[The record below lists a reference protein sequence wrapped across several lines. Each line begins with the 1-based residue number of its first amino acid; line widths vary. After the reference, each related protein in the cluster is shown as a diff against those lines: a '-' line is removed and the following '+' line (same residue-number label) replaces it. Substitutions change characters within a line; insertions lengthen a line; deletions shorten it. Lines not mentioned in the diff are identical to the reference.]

1 MDFEKVNKELDELF
15 AENGIGDPEEEPP
28 NEERKINMKRMG
40 NETGKEN
47 DETNGKR
54 ETVKRE
60 TWETV
65 EKQLTWNHQRVLEN
79 LGDLLEVVPTSG
91 EVGKQCGE
99 NIEWL
104 NSQRDWLE
112 WNLQNCKVATD
123 RKTVKICGLQ
133 VDPKE
138 CEGLGEVLQTTT
150 VPLSEVRREL
160 GEWKEAMERE
170 YNSLVHETKAIEPI
184 DISQLNQE
192 EIELVPGKLVTV
204 RKAGPNGGKKKCRAV
219 VCGNLLQSDADPSPG
234 NLYASGA
241 DGVLIRAVLAHSAQK
256 GWGIGT
262 TDIRTAFLLAPRPK
276 VEGTREVIVVPP
288 KVMCEAGVCGQGER
302 WRVHH
307 ALYGFASSPAHWAV
321 HRDKTM
327 SGFQWNVGKDQFFLK
342 RTEEGNFWKIMKK
355 GDQQNPDTCEGHVIV
370 YVDDI
375 MVLAGDS
382 VRESFFGRLTQEWK
396 CSDIETVNQTTW
408 VRFCGFE
415 LRRHPDGIGLMVG
428 QKSYTTELLK
438 RHEGIVPRNYPIPRV
453 DPQEVVEPSPS
464 IEDIRRAQAVT
475 GELLWISVRSRPDIS
490 YAVSI
495 MSRGVSKY
503 PKKVQELGEH
513 VLGYLSNTVG
523 TCLVYR
529 PCSRDH
535 GFTGTLQVPRHERL
549 LEAFADIS
557 FAPQG
562 DKSHQGIIVCMGGS
576 PIQWEASKQAF
587 HTMSTAE
594 SELVGYCEAAT
605 MLKSTEALL
614 TVIHDAHTVN
624 EPFEKVIYGD
634 NSSALSILTN
644 PDGGWRTR
652 HLRLRSSGLRELLR
666 EEPQTWKIRHQRGV
680 DLPADMLTKPIVLV
694 KEWLKFWQFLG
705 FGLDTEDCPGSKKKP
720 SEDSL
725 VIPSPLS
732 GGDDDLGDTKAEVDE
747 TKESMSRIAAV
758 VGLAACAIGAG
769 MATSART
776 KSGCAL
782 AAAACAGWLAGEA
795 TATSRQRSTV
805 KSENKKDQSKAIG
818 NKKGQEV
825 RENEPTLQQ
834 KTIVREDEPA
844 IGEEKTIV
852 REDEPAIGEEKTI
865 VREDEP
871 TVEKR
876 EEKATRFTTT
886 CIEKKEKK
894 KEGLGTGL
902 SSGNPQNV
910 GDNPQGCGEDGPRFG
925 LRAFQSRGRVPF
937 GGKDGN
943 MVDMAQQG
951 VMENAPISRQCEAV
965 SQHHCPEGCPI
976 ETATPRVK
984 AMSLRHGTAGYG
996 GRAGGEA
1003 SQGSASESLF
1013 GLDGPWTLAQ
1023 YQEKPPKKS
1032 QDQWGFIEHNGKQY
1046 WVKTH
1051 FNPRKRLFHPLHRSQ
1066 PMEIQQL
1073 QDYRVTL
1080 MFPMEGKGPAKK
1092 QVDKWMDQH
1101 RVTGEAWVGYTFFEM
1116 KAKYQAESHVETTPW
1131 IPEGTTSKGWSG
1143 KEAPQRKSHGGERWM
1158 DLWWRST

>member
-1 MDFEKVNKELDELF
+1 
-15 AENGIGDPEEEPP
+15 
-28 NEERKINMKRMG
+28 
-40 NETGKEN
+40 
-47 DETNGKR
+47 
-54 ETVKRE
+54 
-60 TWETV
+60 
-65 EKQLTWNHQRVLEN
+65 
-79 LGDLLEVVPTSG
+79 
-91 EVGKQCGE
+91 
-99 NIEWL
+99 
-104 NSQRDWLE
+104 
-112 WNLQNCKVATD
+112 
-123 RKTVKICGLQ
+123 
-133 VDPKE
+133 
-138 CEGLGEVLQTTT
+138 
-150 VPLSEVRREL
+150 
-160 GEWKEAMERE
+160 
-170 YNSLVHETKAIEPI
+170 
-184 DISQLNQE
+184 
-192 EIELVPGKLVTV
+192 
-204 RKAGPNGGKKKCRAV
+204 
-219 VCGNLLQSDADPSPG
+219 
-234 NLYASGA
+234 
-241 DGVLIRAVLAHSAQK
+241 
-256 GWGIGT
+256 
-262 TDIRTAFLLAPRPK
+262 
-276 VEGTREVIVVPP
+276 
-288 KVMCEAGVCGQGER
+288 
-302 WRVHH
+302 
-307 ALYGFASSPAHWAV
+307 
-321 HRDKTM
+321 
-327 SGFQWNVGKDQFFLK
+327 
-342 RTEEGNFWKIMKK
+342 
-355 GDQQNPDTCEGHVIV
+355 
-370 YVDDI
+370 
-375 MVLAGDS
+375 
-382 VRESFFGRLTQEWK
+382 
-396 CSDIETVNQTTW
+396 
-408 VRFCGFE
+408 
-415 LRRHPDGIGLMVG
+415 
-428 QKSYTTELLK
+428 
-438 RHEGIVPRNYPIPRV
+438 
-453 DPQEVVEPSPS
+453 
-464 IEDIRRAQAVT
+464 
-475 GELLWISVRSRPDIS
+475 
-490 YAVSI
+490 

-576 PIQWEASKQAF
+576 PIQWEVSKQAF

-614 TVIHDAHTVN
+614 TVIHDTPTVN

-776 KSGCAL
+776 RGGCAL

-852 REDEPAIGEEKTI
+852 REDEPAIGEEKTVVREDEPAIGEEKTI

-886 CIEKKEKK
+886 CIEEKEKK

-925 LRAFQSRGRVPF
+925 SRAFQSRGRVPF

-943 MVDMAQQG
+943 IVEKAQQG

-965 SQHHCPEGCPI
+965 SQHHCPEAAPSKRRHRGLRQCPCAMERQAMVEELEAKLLKDQLRSRCLDLMDLGLWHNTRKSLRKNPKTNGVLSSTMASSIGWKPISVPESGCSIHYTGVSRWRFSNYRTTGLPWCFLWKEKVLQRNRLTSGWI
-976 ETATPRVK
+976 STELLAKHGWDTPFLRWRRSIRPR
-984 AMSLRHGTAGYG
+984 AMSRLLHGFRRALLRRVGVERKPIKGKVTAE
-996 GRAGGEA
+996 R
-1003 SQGSASESLF
+1003 
-1013 GLDGPWTLAQ
+1013 GPL
-1023 YQEKPPKKS
+1023 
-1032 QDQWGFIEHNGKQY
+1032 
-1046 WVKTH
+1046 
-1051 FNPRKRLFHPLHRSQ
+1051 
-1066 PMEIQQL
+1066 
-1073 QDYRVTL
+1073 
-1080 MFPMEGKGPAKK
+1080 
-1092 QVDKWMDQH
+1092 
-1101 RVTGEAWVGYTFFEM
+1101 
-1116 KAKYQAESHVETTPW
+1116 
-1131 IPEGTTSKGWSG
+1131 
-1143 KEAPQRKSHGGERWM
+1143 WM
-1158 DLWWRST
+1158 DLWWRSTWTSLWRALWDLKMLGVGRAIQMMVSGLRLPVPMMVLRMAGLWFLRWMSSSLGKSPSKGKDEPQKSAGGSVIHEPPRLPVE